1 MAEAKERA
9 EMLKGWTNG
18 LRRAKAAAQGEGWR
32 VNKKSWAP
40 ADAFVGGSPPAV
52 EAALESPG
60 FRALQ
65 AEGVFAYEPSAFP
78 LHQAALDML
87 TGAEPRIRDTGLSQ
101 MHLAMDAQWNRSKSF
116 KPHRRKFNGPLY
128 NSEHGESLRREF
140 QRFICG
146 YIAPHVREHT
156 GCKRIY
162 FQSTPCLRIQP
173 PSNNRGMIC
182 AHISLR

>member
-1 MAEAKERA
+1 MPLCVVWLSAELCSAPCR
-9 EMLKGWTNG
+9 ML
-18 LRRAKAAAQGEGWR
+18 
-32 VNKKSWAP
+32 
-40 ADAFVGGSPPAV
+40 AV
-52 EAALESPG
+52 EVRSSL
-60 FRALQ
+60 
-65 AEGVFAYEPSAFP
+65 AFHGSRSTVPLSLP